1 MCFIIR
7 ALCCLPAVAFLFGLD
22 SVGKC
27 RADVVVAYEL
37 INPPAAT
44 GGVISVVQGGPG
56 QPLVITLDESPGEYT
71 LTILCLA
78 EVDSE
83 TALYGY
89 GIGLS
94 APDSNGVT
102 ATGFKYAGPFDYD
115 VPPVLGAGPG
125 LLIDQAIQG
134 TFNPASGFMELFEVT
149 LVVTVPTE
157 EIHVYSETDE
167 AYWGTLT
174 YDPFTL
180 IFADSDPLIVDLFD
194 AKYSVSSTP
203 NIIIRAGQSQQTD
216 CDSNGLADDEEVALQ
231 PSLDCNTN
239 GVLDRC
245 ELAAGEAVDCNGN
258 GIPDTCDIAGGQ
270 SLDTDFNGVPDDCQI
285 QTAPIETTDAATT
298 SATQSAT
305 EDSSGDGNYQQ
316 GKVYDREELR
326 SKLAILFG
334 IPWEGGFSLS
344 CLTWDFY
351 GPISLPMSLA
361 VGGVEVVSLPLRL
374 LVFEL
379 SYCFLDAVLP

>member
-1 MCFIIR
+1 MRSIIK
-7 ALCCLPAVAFLFGLD
+7 AFCCLTAAAFLYGHD
-22 SVGKC
+22 SVEQS

-37 INPPAAT
+37 ISPPEAT
-44 GGVISVVQGGPG
+44 DGVISVVQGGPG
-56 QPLVITLDESPGEYT
+56 QPLVITLEESPGEYT

-78 EVDSE
+78 DVDSE

-94 APDSNGVT
+94 APDSDAVT

-115 VPPVLGAGPG
+115 VPPVMGAGPG

-157 EIHVYSETDE
+157 EVRIFSETDE

-203 NIIIRAGQSQQTD
+203 NIIIRAGQSEQTD
-216 CDSNGLADDEEVALQ
+216 CDSNGLSDEEELALQ

-245 ELAAGEAVDCNGN
+245 EIAAGEAVDCNGN
-258 GIPDTCDIAGGQ
+258 GVPDACDIAGGL
-270 SLDTDFNGVPDDCQI
+270 SLDTDFNGVPDECQI
-285 QTAPIETTDAATT
+285 QTTPIDATDSATT
-298 SATQSAT
+298 IATQSAT
-305 EDSSGDGNYQQ
+305 ESASEDGNNQQ
-316 GKVYDREELR
+316 AKVYDRKELR
-326 SKLAILFG
+326 SKLATIFG

-361 VGGVEVVSLPLRL
+361 IGGVEVVSLPVRL

-379 SYCFLDAVLP
+379 SYCFLDAILP